1 MLTVTKRMQKP
12 VVPESMVLAQC
23 MQYLYLK
30 KIFAWRN
37 NTGAAKTEDGRYVRF
52 GLPGASDIIGIMPDV
67 RFLAVECKRSD
78 GGRLS
83 PQQKVFLDKIKEAG
97 GVAVV
102 AASLDDLREAIEKNE
117 R

>member
-1 MLTVTKRMQKP
+1 MLAITKRMKNP

-30 KIFAWRN
+30 KIFCWRN

-52 GLPGASDIIGIMPDV
+52 GLPGASDIIGIMPDG
-67 RFLAVECKRSD
+67 RFLAVECKRSS

-83 PQQKVFLDKIKEAG
+83 PQQKKFLEKIKESG

-102 AASLDDLREAIEKNE
+102 ATSLEDLMEAIK
-117 R
+117 

>member
-1 MLTVTKRMQKP
+1 MKRL
-12 VVPESMVLAQC
+12 VVPESAVLSQC
-23 MQYLYLK
+23 MAYLHVRR
-30 KIFAWRN
+30 IFCWRN

-52 GLPGASDIIGIMPDV
+52 GLPGASDIIGIMPDG
-67 RFLAVECKRSD
+67 RFLAVECKRSV

-83 PQQKVFLDKIKEAG
+83 PQQKVFLERIKEAG

-117 R
+117 